1 VKLNPDWITETRLAE
16 RTQKR
21 TLELMQSI
29 SATHARTKLYQ
40 LIDAVAH
47 EPIQITGK
55 RSNAILISMEDWGNI
70 QETLYLQSIP
80 KMAASIK
87 RGMKTPLRKT
97 SKKLKW

>member
-1 VKLNPDWITETRLAE
+1 MNVNRVLEIEARLAE

-21 TLELMQSI
+21 TLSLMQSI
-29 SATHARTKLYQ
+29 SATQARTKLYQ
-40 LIDAVAH
+40 LIDMVTH

-55 RSNAILISMEDWGNI
+55 RGHAILISSEDWENI

-87 RGMKTPLRKT
+87 KGMRTPLRKT